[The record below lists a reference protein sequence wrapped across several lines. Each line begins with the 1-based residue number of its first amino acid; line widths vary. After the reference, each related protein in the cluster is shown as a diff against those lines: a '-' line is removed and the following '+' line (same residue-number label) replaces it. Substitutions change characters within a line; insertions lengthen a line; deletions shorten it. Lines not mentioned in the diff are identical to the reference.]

1 MATTPTAL
9 TWADFQAE
17 RQRRGIPFIVAHRGA
32 SALEPENTLA
42 AFARALADGADAIET
57 DLRFSADD
65 EIVLHHD
72 ETLERTTAGHG
83 YVRDLPLR
91 ELKRIPIRGLGGQ
104 GFTAERIPTLIELLE
119 LTQARVPLLLELKD
133 PLFRDRAYAR
143 RLVRILEAYDMLERT
158 AIASFHLEHVRTVHA
173 ICPDIPVGYITLH
186 NPFPVKAPLLGP
198 FWPLLLLNPLY
209 VKWAHAMGKIVC
221 PLDPNPE
228 PRVRWYLRL
237 HVDALL
243 ANHPR
248 RVREALHQGLRAR

>member
-1 MATTPTAL
+1 VIFDTSGIVRPYCGTSSEPDTIQIRGEREATWS
-9 TWADFQAE
+9 TWADFQSE

-72 ETLERTTAGHG
+72 ETLGRTTAGHG

-91 ELKRIPIRGLGGQ
+91 ELKRIPIRGVGGF
-104 GFTAERIPTLIELLE
+104 GFTAERIPTLVELLE

-143 RLVRILEAYDMLERT
+143 RLVRILEAYDMLGRT
-158 AIASFHLEHVRTVHA
+158 AIASFQLSFQLEHVRTVHA
-173 ICPDIPVGYITLH
+173 LCPDIPVGYITLH

-198 FWPLLLLNPLY
+198 FWPLLLFN
-209 VKWAHAMGKIVC
+209 
-221 PLDPNPE
+221 
-228 PRVRWYLRL
+228 RYLRL
-237 HVDALL
+237 QVDALL

-248 RVREALHQGLRAR
+248 RVREVLL